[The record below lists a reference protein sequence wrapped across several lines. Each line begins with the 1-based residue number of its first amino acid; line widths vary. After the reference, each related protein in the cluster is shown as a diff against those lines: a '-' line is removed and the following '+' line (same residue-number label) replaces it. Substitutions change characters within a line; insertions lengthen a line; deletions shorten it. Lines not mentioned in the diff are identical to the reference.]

1 MRIPHPEFQ
10 SQEKHQPSDSPLVL
24 PLGTLDRTALSLV
37 GGKAPNL
44 GELIRA
50 GFPVPA
56 GFCVT
61 TAAYAQVAARAG
73 LDHALLELE
82 AVSPDD
88 GARQIALATTIR
100 AAFSETALP
109 PEVVA
114 AITAAY
120 QALSPQ
126 APVPVAVRSSA
137 TAEDLPEASFAG
149 QQETLLNMIGLEQ
162 VLTAIQQCFASLW
175 TDRATQYRSRLGMAP
190 RSVRLAVV
198 VQRMV
203 EAKVAGV
210 LFSAN
215 PLTGKR
221 REAVIDANPGLGEA
235 VVSGATNPDHFVVHT
250 ETLEITE
257 RRLGGKQVQ
266 IQAAAGGGTQKI
278 EAGVSPPSACLS
290 DEQIRALATLGAR
303 VEALYEAPQDIEWAI
318 DSSGQIFLLQARPIT
333 TLFPL
338 PVGAPSTDEYLSVYL
353 AFGVQQ
359 GTYRPFTPLGLS
371 ALRLLASG
379 FLTLI
384 GVPLR
389 DPRAGPDFVTE
400 AASRPFFEV
409 TAALRTS
416 FGRRFLLEAMR
427 EAEVHAATSFE
438 HLVSDPRLALRPMS
452 RLALGRALALL
463 LVRTRLPWYLVQAL
477 LAPHAASQRVQRL
490 VDQLRQPPQINAEAS
505 APAHLAA
512 AESLLQSCL
521 RLAFR
526 VSPVMLAGMQS
537 LALARRLLGTLAE
550 TQECQLVLG
559 GSPTNPTTQMN
570 LALFQLAEALQVDA
584 TSRSLLQHL
593 PAEHLAKEYQHGR
606 LPAPLQQGLARFLQ
620 AYGHQSVCELDLG
633 VPRWSEDPTYVLT
646 LLEGMLSGL
655 EGAERAQTP
664 ALQLQRADRAA
675 RALIATLSQRDRHG
689 YWLRGWLV
697 RFFLYRAHALAGFR
711 EMTRF
716 VVGLVLA
723 QARAQLWPVGA
734 ALVEAGRLNEAE
746 EIFFL
751 TFPEVYAALAGADLR
766 AQVSARRATFKRE
779 LGRRQVPLVLLS
791 DGTSPTAYPEQTPS
805 TVPSERVLQGTPAS
819 PGRVTAL
826 ARVILDPH
834 HARLAPGEIL
844 VAPSTDP
851 GWTPLFLQAA
861 GLVMEVGGAMA
872 HGAIIAREYGLP
884 AVVGVAGATAHIRTG
899 SRLTLDGGT
908 GIVTIESMGQA
919 AAPESP
925 SG

>member
-1 MRIPHPEFQ
+1 
-10 SQEKHQPSDSPLVL
+10 VL
-24 PLGTLDRTALSLV
+24 PLEQLDRTTLPLV
-37 GGKAPNL
+37 GGKAANL

-50 GFPVPA
+50 GFAVPA

-61 TAAYAQVAARAG
+61 TAAHAQFAARAG
-73 LDHALLELE
+73 LDPALAALE
-82 AVSPDD
+82 AVSPEDS
-88 GARQIALATTIR
+88 ARQIALATTIR

-109 PEVVA
+109 PEVVE
-114 AITAAY
+114 AITTAY
-120 QALSPQ
+120 QALSPE

-137 TAEDLPEASFAG
+137 TAEDLPDASFAG
-149 QQETLLNMIGLEQ
+149 QQETLLNVIGLEQ
-162 VLTAIQQCFASLW
+162 VLAAIQQCFASLW
-175 TDRATQYRSRLGMAP
+175 TDRAAEYRSRLGMAP

-203 EAKVAGV
+203 EAEVAGV
-210 LFSAN
+210 LFTAN

-221 REAVIDANPGLGEA
+221 RETVIDANPGLGEA
-235 VVSGATNPDHFVVHT
+235 VVAGTTTPDHFVVHT

-257 RRLGGKQVQ
+257 RHLGDKQVR
-266 IQAAAGGGTQKI
+266 IQATARGGTRKI
-278 EAGVSPPSACLS
+278 EAGANFAHACLS
-290 DEQIRALATLGAR
+290 DEQIRALTALGTR
-303 VEALYEAPQDIEWAI
+303 VEALYETPQDIEWAI

-338 PVGAPSTDEYLSVYL
+338 PAGAPSTDEYLSVYL

-359 GTYRPFTPLGLS
+359 GTYRPFTPMGLS

-379 FLTLI
+379 FLALI
-384 GVPLR
+384 GHPPSDPL
-389 DPRAGPDFVTE
+389 AGPSFIEE

-409 TAALRTS
+409 TAALRNP
-416 FGRRFLLEAMR
+416 FGRRFLLAAMR
-427 EAEVHAATSFE
+427 EAEVRAATGFE
-438 HLVSDPRLALRPMS
+438 QLVTDPRLALRPMS
-452 RLALGRALALL
+452 RRTIGRAMTLL

-477 LAPHAASQRVQRL
+477 LAPHAASRRVQRL
-490 VDQLRQPPQINAEAS
+490 VDQLRQPPQLDTGAS

-537 LALARRLLGTLAE
+537 LALARRALGELASE
-550 TQECQLVLG
+550 QECQIVLG

-570 LALFQLAEALQVDA
+570 LALFRLAEALQVDA

-593 PAEHLAKEYQHGR
+593 PAEQLAQEYQQGR

-620 AYGHQSVCELDLG
+620 MYGHQSVCELDLG

-646 LLEGMLSGL
+646 LLEGVLSGL
-655 EGAERAQTP
+655 EGEERAQTP
-664 ALQLQRADRAA
+664 HLQLQRADRAA
-675 RALIATLSQRDRHG
+675 RAMIATLWQRSRQGH
-689 YWLRGWLV
+689 WLRGWLV
-697 RFFLYRAHALAGFR
+697 RFCLHRAHALAGFR

-723 QARAQLWPVGA
+723 QARTQLWPVGA

-751 TFPEVYAALAGADLR
+751 TLPEVHATLAGADLR
-766 AQVSARRATFKRE
+766 AQVSKRRATFERE

-791 DGTSPTAYPEQTPS
+791 DGTAPTAQPQQALN
-805 TVPSERVLQGTPAS
+805 TVPSQRVLQGTPAS

-826 ARVILDPH
+826 ARVILNPH

-851 GWTPLFLQAA
+851 GWTPLFPQAA

-872 HGAIIAREYGLP
+872 HGAIVAREYGLP

-908 GIVTIESMGQA
+908 GIVTIEA
-919 AAPESP
+919 EESEST

>member
-1 MRIPHPEFQ
+1 MSRHRHAFP
-10 SQEKHQPSDSPLVL
+10 SNGKHQPGDSPLVVL
-24 PLGTLDRTALSLV
+24 LETLDRTALPLA
-37 GGKAPNL
+37 GGKAANL

-73 LDHALLELE
+73 LDRPLLELE
-82 AVSPDD
+82 AVSPEEH
-88 GARQIALATTIR
+88 ARQVELARAIR
-100 AAFSETALP
+100 IAFSQTALP

-114 AITAAY
+114 AITTAY
-120 QALSPQ
+120 QALSPE

-137 TAEDLPEASFAG
+137 TAEDLPGASFAG
-149 QQETLLNMIGLEQ
+149 QQETLLNIIGLEQ
-162 VLTAIQQCFASLW
+162 VLAAIQQCFASLW
-175 TDRATQYRSRLGMAP
+175 TDRATEYRSRLGMAP
-190 RSVRLAVV
+190 GSVRLAVI
-198 VQRMV
+198 VQRMAAA
-203 EAKVAGV
+203 EVAGV
-210 LFSAN
+210 LFTAN

-257 RRLGGKQVQ
+257 RHLGDKQVKVQ
-266 IQAAAGGGTQKI
+266 PAAGGGTQKI
-278 EAGVSPPSACLS
+278 EAGVSPASACLS
-290 DEQIRALATLGAR
+290 DEQIRALAALGAR

-318 DSSGQIFLLQARPIT
+318 DPSGQIFLLQARPIT

-338 PVGAPSTDEYLSVYL
+338 PAGAPSTDERLSVYL

-359 GTYRPFTPLGLS
+359 GTYRPFIPLGLS
-371 ALRLLASG
+371 ALRLLTSG

-384 GVPLR
+384 GHPPPDPL
-389 DPRAGPDFVTE
+389 AGPSFIKE

-427 EAEVHAATSFE
+427 EAEIHAATSFE
-438 HLVSDPRLALRPMS
+438 QLVTDPRLALRPMP
-452 RLALGRALALL
+452 RRTFGRALALL

-477 LAPHAASQRVQRL
+477 LAPHSASRRVQRF
-490 VDQLRQPPQINAEAS
+490 VDHLQKTRQFDAGAS
-505 APAHLAA
+505 AATHLAA
-512 AESLLQSCL
+512 AEALLQSCL

-537 LALARRLLGTLAE
+537 LALSRRLLGTMASE
-550 TQECQLVLG
+550 QECQTVLG

-570 LALFQLAEALQVDA
+570 LELFQLSEELRADA
-584 TSRSLLQHL
+584 ASKHLLQRL
-593 PAEHLAKEYQHGR
+593 PSEQLAKEYQHGR
-606 LPAPLQQGLARFLQ
+606 LPAPMQQGLARFLKE
-620 AYGHQSVCELDLG
+620 YGHQSVCELDLG

-646 LLEGMLSGL
+646 ILGGYLEG
-655 EGAERAQTP
+655 EKCAQTP
-664 ALQLQRADRAA
+664 DLQLQRADHAA
-675 RALIATLSQRDRHG
+675 RAMIATLSQRARQGH
-689 YWLRGWLV
+689 WLRGWLV
-697 RFFLYRAHALAGFR
+697 RFFLHRAHALAGFR

-723 QARAQLWPVGA
+723 QARARLWPVGA

-746 EIFFL
+746 EVFL
-751 TFPEVYAALAGADLR
+751 LTLPEVHAALAGADLR
-766 AQVSARRATFKRE
+766 AQVSERQATFERE
-779 LGRRQVPLVLLS
+779 LGRQQVPLVLLS
-791 DGTSPTAYPEQTPS
+791 DGTAPTAHPQLTWS

-819 PGRVTAL
+819 PGRVTAR

-861 GLVMEVGGAMA
+861 GLVMDVGGAMA
-872 HGAIIAREYGLP
+872 HGAIVAREYGLP
-884 AVVGVAGATAHIRTG
+884 AVVGVAGATTHIRTG

-908 GIVTIESMGQA
+908 GIVTIEPEGQA
-919 AAPESP
+919 EAPERP
-925 SG
+925 AG